1 MAAAL
6 FRSGLTLA
14 RKMGVVDRRGMLFG
28 MKGGVAGGN
37 EVRMKERRRGE
48 RQENRRSGHEES
60 NPAHGGHYKEFLRP
74 GQTGRPGDAA
84 VLKTCGRAFQ

>member
-1 MAAAL
+1 
-6 FRSGLTLA
+6 
-14 RKMGVVDRRGMLFG
+14 
-28 MKGGVAGGN
+28 
-37 EVRMKERRRGE
+37 VRMKERRRGE